1 MIKIPF
7 ENLESSDLIVDTIY
21 KGGILREKL
30 QKSFQSY
37 YQIVVILVDLEKL

>member
-21 KGGILREKL
+21 KGGDLK
-30 QKSFQSY
+30 KSFRSHFK
-37 YQIVVILVDLEKL
+37 VITKL